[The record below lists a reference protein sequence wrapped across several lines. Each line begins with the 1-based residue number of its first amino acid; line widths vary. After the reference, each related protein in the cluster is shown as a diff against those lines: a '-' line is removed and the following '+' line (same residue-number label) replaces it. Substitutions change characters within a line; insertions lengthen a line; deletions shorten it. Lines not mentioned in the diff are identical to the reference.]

1 MIIYNLLIPG
11 GTREWEAEKGG
22 RGTAAARRG
31 SLAQGSVMDSFSN
44 FLTIRYLILD
54 VFSSADSVIQR
65 DLFQLRS
72 TRGLRLGR

>member
-11 GTREWEAEKGG
+11 GTREWEAEKGV

-31 SLAQGSVMDSFSN
+31 SLAPGSVLDSFSN
-44 FLTIRYLILD
+44 LFDNQISDLV
-54 VFSSADSVIQR
+54 VFSSAYSVIQR

-72 TRGLRLGR
+72 TRGLGLGR